1 MTAAQVLLKKFNS
14 AKTLPHVAIRL
25 TKLISDENGSMQD
38 FEKIINKTVRFS
50 ISAFEHFS
58 KASWSLL
65 IDW

>member
-38 FEKIINKTVRFS
+38 FEKIINKTAEARTCHGYSCKMDF
-50 ISAFEHFS
+50 IGEFCEF
-58 KASWSLL
+58 
-65 IDW
+65 